1 MFHISYS
8 HRRAGG
14 KEKIMEIILQ
24 VIQSVGFPIACCV
37 FLGYFIKKQS
47 DEYREDVKDIT
58 EKYNEAI
65 KDFRKALE
73 RNTIV
78 LSAIDK
84 KLEKGEEHD

>member
-1 MFHISYS
+1 
-8 HRRAGG
+8 
-14 KEKIMEIILQ
+14 MEIILQ
-24 VIQSVGFPIACCV
+24 VIESVGFPIACCV

>member
-1 MFHISYS
+1 
-8 HRRAGG
+8 
-14 KEKIMEIILQ
+14 MEIILQ

-84 KLEKGEEHD
+84 KLEKGDEHD

>member
-1 MFHISYS
+1 
-8 HRRAGG
+8 
-14 KEKIMEIILQ
+14 MEIILQ

-84 KLEKGEEHD
+84 KLEKGEEHA

>member
-1 MFHISYS
+1 
-8 HRRAGG
+8 
-14 KEKIMEIILQ
+14 MEIILQ
-24 VIQSVGFPIACCV
+24 VIQSVGFPIACCI

-84 KLEKGEEHD
+84 KLEKGEEHA

>member
-1 MFHISYS
+1 
-8 HRRAGG
+8 
-14 KEKIMEIILQ
+14 MEIILQ
-24 VIQSVGFPIACCV
+24 VIQSVGFPIACCI

>member
-1 MFHISYS
+1 
-8 HRRAGG
+8 
-14 KEKIMEIILQ
+14 MEIILQ

-84 KLEKGEEHD
+84 KLEKGGEHD

>member
-1 MFHISYS
+1 
-8 HRRAGG
+8 
-14 KEKIMEIILQ
+14 MEIILQ